1 MNDEQCYV
9 VAVEGLKQALSSLQS
24 VPDQDSK
31 SMYETLRLTNEAAYA
46 IYSMAHMR
54 MMAEEKLRE
63 LETPTEAF

>member
-9 VAVEGLKQALSSLQS
+9 VAVEGLKQALASLQS

-31 SMYETLRLTNEAAYA
+31 SMYETLRLTNEAAHA

-63 LETPTEAF
+63 LETPTEEF